1 MGLLSRVKRQLD
13 VQLVS
18 PTDYE
23 ALTFECKDHARPVD
37 VEVVDAFTGK
47 LRDIGAHRGA
57 IVSNSGY
64 TRAALNMAEGLGID
78 TLILV
83 DTQDPGIQTKLFV
96 SVSVRDVYVKDVGLL
111 VSPLISSGQVPARLS
126 GLTLFDA
133 TGKQETGA
141 RVFAAAW
148 NAQAVSRAP
157 GNQVITFETLG
168 YPDYLRV
175 DGSVAHTTELPVGIV
190 VSERCWVGQLEILK
204 SEGLYDVRTH
214 AYETR
219 SLTTEPLDVTDL
231 PSWTEIPCH
240 LTGSLAVTME
250 VEVATPLVV
259 APNGLAAL

>member
-18 PTDYE
+18 PADYE

-47 LRDIGAHRGA
+47 LRDIGARRGA

-64 TRAALNMAEGLGID
+64 TKAALNMAEGLGID
-78 TLILV
+78 TLVLV

-96 SVSVRDVYVKDVGLL
+96 SVLVRDVYVKDVGLL
-111 VSPLISSGQVPARLS
+111 AGPLISSGLVTAKLS
-126 GLTLFDA
+126 SLVLFDA
-133 TGKQETGA
+133 AGKHETGA

-148 NAQAVSRAP
+148 NAEAVSRLP
-157 GNQVITFETLG
+157 GNHVITFDALG
-168 YPDYLRV
+168 YPEYRRI
-175 DGSVAHTTELPVGIV
+175 DGSVTQTTELPVGVV

-204 SEGLYDVRTH
+204 SEGLYDVRSH

-219 SLTTEPLDVTDL
+219 SLTTEPLDVTEL
-231 PSWTEIPCH
+231 PTWTEIPCH
-240 LTGSLAVTME
+240 LTASPAITME

-259 APNGLAAL
+259 VSNDLAAL